1 MRLMQKY
8 DKDEG
13 VVGVTDLE
21 RWPIGSAAVD
31 FLSATETAGS
41 IDSLKKQPLLV
52 AKRRLR
58 EDLVVLA
65 RATLLSCT

>member
-41 IDSLKKQPLLV
+41 IDSLKKVSVSSNVPYC
-52 AKRRLR
+52 AKIQ
-58 EDLVVLA
+58 
-65 RATLLSCT
+65 